1 MADPKQPIII
11 IKKVK
16 KVAGGHHG
24 GAWKVAYADFVTAMM
39 AFFLLLWLLSVTTD
53 VQRNGIADYFA
64 PASIS
69 KSESGAGGVFGGR
82 TLTAPEAK
90 FSDSAPPGIDTS
102 QDPQPPGYQDKQSED
117 ESEGRM
123 GRPGES
129 EEGDDTGQGKDK
141 KVAVI
146 IERRVDQNDPAE
158 EKTDDNKLT
167 DKQMDKAAQ
176 QREEDEK
183 KKFKLAQDALQ
194 NAIADTQEL
203 APLAK
208 SLIIDQ
214 TEEGLRI
221 QIVDQENY
229 SMFPSGSAQMYP
241 QTRKLIELVGKA
253 VSRLPNK
260 LAVTGHTDAA
270 PFPMASQRDNWDL
283 SAERAN
289 ACRRALLSVGVDE
302 SRIQTV
308 VGRAARD
315 PYVKDN
321 PNDPRNRR
329 ISIVLLR
336 QSYVQHEAE
345 KNQALP
351 AESSAPTG
359 GNEQ

>member
-11 IKKVK
+11 IKKIK

-39 AFFLLLWLLSVTTD
+39 AFFLLLWLLNVTTS
-53 VQRNGIADYFA
+53 VQRAGIADYFS
-64 PASIS
+64 PVSIS
-69 KSESGAGGVFGGR
+69 ESPGGAGGLFGGR
-82 TLTAPEAK
+82 TMNAPEAK
-90 FSDSAPPGIDTS
+90 FSDTAPPGMDS
-102 QDPQPPGYQDKQSED
+102 SLRAQPPGRD
-117 ESEGRM
+117 ESENDDDSSGYA
-123 GRPGES
+123 GNAA
-129 EEGDDTGQGKDK
+129 EGDDAGQGTDK

-146 IERRVDQNDPAE
+146 IERRTVKEPAE
-158 EKTDDNKLT
+158 DKSENDKLS
-167 DKQMDKAAQ
+167 DKQMDKATK
-176 QREEDEK
+176 QREEEEK
-183 KKFKLAQDALQ
+183 QKFKMAQEALQ
-194 NAIADTQEL
+194 GAIAGTPDL
-203 APLAK
+203 APLVK
-208 SLIIDQ
+208 SLMIDQ

-270 PFPMASQRDNWDL
+270 PFAALSQRDNWDL

-289 ACRRALLSVGVDE
+289 ASRRVLLGVGVDE

-315 PYVKDN
+315 PYVKEN

-336 QSYVQHEAE
+336 QSYLQQEAE
-345 KNQALP
+345 KNATLP
-351 AESSAPTG
+351 ADTNAGAPAAPTN
-359 GNEQ
+359 NE